1 MNPAFHSIRAAV
13 GFGLVLTFSL
23 ALPVILKSTGLPTRD
38 QTFSTLPTT
47 AGPVSMI
54 KKLIYDDSGRAD
66 ILFVGSS
73 LIKTDV
79 QAGLLARLVT
89 ERIGRPVRVDI
100 LELNWYGADQQY
112 FMLKDYLAH
121 HPAPRLVILHVPQIH
136 AYENRPHP
144 QAYRWLRYGDLPS
157 IREGLPFLS
166 TLQMYGEMVLGSPRQ
181 TLSLLRPNL
190 LGLEEPV
197 PAAQLATGETV
208 DSTIVAGIAPSAV
221 QAAEPSVQADSSV
234 DAVRSGSAN
243 IPQAALLSPTSS
255 VFQVTKPR
263 LLGEYRFEIG
273 PYNLIFLSRM
283 ADLVKS
289 AGSALTLIHLPLGQD
304 PVSGTIQELKP
315 WTEIFGPDIQEIA
328 IPKERLF
335 QQLDV
340 AQFYYPGD
348 AHMNPLGGERF
359 TDSIAAPV
367 AEAYV
372 AATSSERT
380 PQSP

>member
-13 GFGLVLTFSL
+13 GFGLVLTVSL
-23 ALPVILKSTGLPTRD
+23 VLPVILKSTGLPTRD
-38 QTFSTLPTT
+38 QAFSTLPTA

-54 KKLIYDDSGRAD
+54 KQLIYDDSGRAD

-79 QAGLLARLVT
+79 QAGLLARLVK

-112 FMLKDYLAH
+112 FMLKDYLGH

-157 IREGLPFLS
+157 IREGLPLLS
-166 TLQMYGEMVLGSPRQ
+166 SLQMYGEMVLGSPRQ
-181 TLSLLRPNL
+181 LLSLLRPNL
-190 LGLEEPV
+190 LGPEEPV
-197 PAAQLATGETV
+197 PAVQLATSEAFDGT
-208 DSTIVAGIAPSAV
+208 TAGIAPAAVEAGGPSAQV
-221 QAAEPSVQADSSV
+221 
-234 DAVRSGSAN
+234 
-243 IPQAALLSPTSS
+243 PQAALLSPTAS

-273 PYNLIFLSRM
+273 PYNLIFLRRM

-304 PVSGTIQELKP
+304 PVSGTIQELEP
-315 WTEIFGPDIQEIA
+315 WREVFGPNIQEIA
-328 IPKERLF
+328 ISKERLF

-340 AQFYYPGD
+340 AQFYYSGD

-372 AATSSERT
+372 AATAGERA

>member
-1 MNPAFHSIRAAV
+1 MNPAFHSIRAAI
-13 GFGLVLTFSL
+13 GFGLVLTISL

-38 QTFSTLPTT
+38 QAFSTLPTA
-47 AGPVSMI
+47 AGPVNMI

-79 QAGLLARLVT
+79 QAGLLAHLVK

-157 IREGLPFLS
+157 IRDGLPLLS

-181 TLSLLRPNL
+181 FLSLLRPNL
-190 LGLEEPV
+190 LGPEEPV
-197 PAAQLATGETV
+197 PAIQRATGEAF
-208 DSTIVAGIAPSAV
+208 DSTTAGIAPAADE
-221 QAAEPSVQADSSV
+221 AAEPGAQVPQRTQASEPARV
-234 DAVRSGSAN
+234 
-243 IPQAALLSPTSS
+243 PQAALLSPTAS

-263 LLGEYRFEIG
+263 LLGEYRFAIG

-304 PVSGTIQELKP
+304 PVSGTIQELEP
-315 WTEIFGPDIQEIA
+315 WAEIFGPDIQEIA
-328 IPKERLF
+328 ISKERLF
-335 QQLDV
+335 HELDV

-348 AHMNPLGGERF
+348 THMNPLGGERF
-359 TDSIAAPV
+359 TDAIATPV
-367 AEAYV
+367 AEAYL
-372 AATSSERT
+372 AATASERT

>member
-13 GFGLVLTFSL
+13 VFGLVLTVSL
-23 ALPVILKSTGLPTRD
+23 ALPAILKSTGLPTRD
-38 QTFSTLPTT
+38 QAFSTLPTA

-54 KKLIYDDSGRAD
+54 KQLIYDDSGRAD

-79 QAGLLARLVT
+79 QAGLLARLVK

-112 FMLKDYLAH
+112 FMLKDYLGH

-157 IREGLPFLS
+157 IREGLPLLS
-166 TLQMYGEMVLGSPRQ
+166 SLQMYGEMVLGSPRQ
-181 TLSLLRPNL
+181 LLSLLRPNL
-190 LGLEEPV
+190 LGPEEPV
-197 PAAQLATGETV
+197 PAVQLATSEAFDGT
-208 DSTIVAGIAPSAV
+208 TAGIAPAAVEAGGPSAQV
-221 QAAEPSVQADSSV
+221 PQPAQASPPAQV
-234 DAVRSGSAN
+234 
-243 IPQAALLSPTSS
+243 PQAALLSPTAS

-273 PYNLIFLSRM
+273 PYNLIFLRRM

-304 PVSGTIQELKP
+304 PVSGTIQELEP
-315 WTEIFGPDIQEIA
+315 WREIFGPNIQEIA
-328 IPKERLF
+328 ISKERLF

-340 AQFYYPGD
+340 AQFYYSGD

-372 AATSSERT
+372 AATAGERA